1 MKPTFLNR
9 EKPLL
14 TNMIQAETPEA
25 CTSTAREAIFDGA
38 DAFGLQ
44 LCQLRPE
51 YRTEKNYQD
60 IFSYMEDRP
69 VYLTNYRNGFSK
81 HCSDEERAEELMLAL
96 KAGGTLCDIMGD
108 YFDPSPLE
116 LTENPQAIDRQKK
129 LIDQIHFLGGEVLMS
144 SHTLCFLPAEKV
156 LQIAKAHENRGADIV
171 KIVTASNSEEEL
183 LENLKICSLLK
194 QELRVPYLFLSVGP
208 YCKIHRIVG
217 PMLGCCM
224 WLCVQRYDAL
234 STKNQPLL
242 RATREVIHHFDY
254 KPDRERENS

>member
-25 CTSTAREAIFDGA
+25 CISTAREAIFDGA

-44 LCQLRPE
+44 LCQMRPDNRQKKII
-51 YRTEKNYQD
+51 RTFFL
-60 IFSYMEDRP
+60 IWRP
-69 VYLTNYRNGFSK
+69 PGLSDHYRNGFSK

-129 LIDQIHFLGGEVLMS
+129 LIDQIHSLGGEVLMS

-254 KPDRERENS
+254 KPDRERENL